1 MGMVRG
7 SAFTLTPATS
17 AADLDAIRALFRA
30 YAASLPVDLGYQ
42 GFEDELAALPG
53 AYAPPQGLLLLA
65 RGADGQPIGC
75 GAFRAMKGGDGCEMK
90 RVYVA
95 PAARG
100 LGLGIAMV
108 EALMAQ
114 ARAAGYREIALDT
127 LPSMTEAHRLY
138 AKLGFTPIAPYY
150 DTPIEGT
157 AFLGRAL

>member
-1 MGMVRG
+1 MVHG
-7 SAFTLTPATS
+7 SAFTLAPAL
-17 AADLDAIRALFRA
+17 APADLDAVRALFRA

-53 AYAPPQGLLLLA
+53 VYASPEGLLLLA
-65 RGADGQPIGC
+65 RAPDGSPLGC
-75 GAFRAMKGGDGCEMK
+75 GAFRAMKAGEGCEMK
-90 RVYVA
+90 RVYIA

-114 ARAAGYREIALDT
+114 ARLAGYRTIALDT
-127 LPSMTEAHRLY
+127 LPSMIEAHRLY

-150 DTPIEGT
+150 DTPIDGT
-157 AFLGRAL
+157 VFLGRAL

>member
-1 MGMVRG
+1 MDD
-7 SAFTLTPATS
+7 SAAFTLS
-17 AADLDAIRALFRA
+17 AAASADDLAAIRALFRA

-65 RGADGQPIGC
+65 RGADGQPMGC
-75 GAFRAMKGGDGCEMK
+75 GAFRAMKGGVGCEMK
-90 RVYVA
+90 LVYVA

-100 LGLGIAMV
+100 IGLGIAMV

-114 ARAAGYREIALDT
+114 ARAAGYSAIALDT
-127 LPSMTEAHRLY
+127 LPSMAEAHRLY
-138 AKLGFTPIAPYY
+138 EKLGFTPIVPYY